1 VNLSSAE
8 NFSELEERIVNKT
21 IRNWRAILHFTQMN
35 GSEALDFTLAGLIQD
50 LCFLT
55 EVDEGYQPRSEDI
68 RALAN
73 LIRGNDERIRE
84 GRRRLLNGILDRI
97 NVDG

>member
-1 VNLSSAE
+1 MSLSSAE
-8 NFSELEERIVNKT
+8 NFSELEERIVNKAV
-21 IRNWRAILHFTQMN
+21 RNWCAARRFTKMSA
-35 GSEALDFTLAGLIQD
+35 SEALDFTLAGLIQD

-55 EVDEGYQPRSEDI
+55 EVDEGYQHKSEDI